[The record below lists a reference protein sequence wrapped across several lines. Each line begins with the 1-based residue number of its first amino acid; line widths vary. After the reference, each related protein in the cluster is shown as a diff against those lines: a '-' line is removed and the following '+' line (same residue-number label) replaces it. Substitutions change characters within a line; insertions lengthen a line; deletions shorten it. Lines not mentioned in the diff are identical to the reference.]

1 MKLGMKI
8 NKISGKISYFN
19 DNKDFNPIKINL
31 KDGYYEVDYG
41 SWDKEKYIK
50 DFFGFRLVIKNDN
63 HVFLKYVDKSDNIED
78 LLTEGDYFVIEFNNL
93 YNKISEDNDYYK
105 WEISDMEED
114 GFVKFDKERPDKLY
128 QGVMY
133 GINIIKDEL
142 DKLFK
147 ETHLSINYKNLKPVL
162 HYTSYIYLNLI
173 RRLLLCNDI
182 NIDSTN
188 FILFII

>member
-19 DNKDFNPIKINL
+19 DNKDFNPIKIYL
-31 KDGYYEVDYG
+31 KDGNYEVDYG

-63 HVFLKYVDKSDNIED
+63 HVFLKYVDKNDNIED
-78 LLTEGDYFVIEFNNL
+78 LLTKGDYFVIEFNNL
-93 YNKISEDNDYYK
+93 YNRISEDNDYYIL
-105 WEISDMEED
+105 EISDIEED
-114 GFVKFDKERPDKLY
+114 GFIKIDKERSDKLY

-142 DKLFK
+142 NKLFK
-147 ETHLSINYKNLKPVL
+147 EIHSPINCKCLNPVL
-162 HYTSYIYLNLI
+162 NYTSYIFKSN
-173 RRLLLCNDI
+173 
-182 NIDSTN
+182 S
-188 FILFII
+188 

>member
-19 DNKDFNPIKINL
+19 DNKDFNPIKIDL
-31 KDGYYEVDYG
+31 KDGNYEVDYG

-50 DFFGFRLVIKNDN
+50 DFFGFRLVVKNDS
-63 HVFLKYVDKSDNIED
+63 HMFLKYIDKSDNIED

-93 YNKISEDNDYYK
+93 YNKISKDDDYYI
-105 WEISDMEED
+105 WEISDIEED

-133 GINIIKDEL
+133 GINIIKDGL

-147 ETHLSINYKNLKPVL
+147 ETHLPINHKNLKPVL
-162 HYTSYIYLNLI
+162 YYTSYIYLNLI
-173 RRLLLCNDI
+173 RRLLLCNNI